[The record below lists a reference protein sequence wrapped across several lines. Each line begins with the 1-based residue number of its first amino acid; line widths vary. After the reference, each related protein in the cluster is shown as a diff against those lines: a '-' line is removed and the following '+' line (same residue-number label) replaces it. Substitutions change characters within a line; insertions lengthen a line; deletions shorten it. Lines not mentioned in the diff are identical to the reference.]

1 MNSLNVER
9 LASELSAILSEKY
22 GVQVT
27 ITATKKEETT
37 DGNGLRKRS

>member
-1 MNSLNVER
+1 MSGLNAER
-9 LASELSAILSEKY
+9 LVSELSAILSERF

-37 DGNGLRKRS
+37 DGNGVRKRS